1 VPLKEARQMTGTMH
15 VADHQGDTTHTWD
28 TADPT
33 TVREIE
39 EIFREAQAT
48 GRLVY
53 RQTEDGSGEQVR
65 LATWNPEEH
74 TELFVA
80 PRLAGG

>member
-1 VPLKEARQMTGTMH
+1 MPPTTR
-15 VADHQGDTTHTWD
+15 ADITPTWD
-28 TADPT
+28 TADPSG
-33 TVREIE
+33 EIE
-39 EIFREAQAT
+39 EIFREAQAA

-53 RQTEDGSGEQVR
+53 RQTGDGTGEQVR
-65 LATWNPEEH
+65 LDNWSPEEH